1 MTALDVRDPAALEAA
16 LEAQPEG
23 CWVEVLV
30 KGERL
35 FVVRVPG
42 GWYLPGDLTVAS
54 ADIVGGRPTRV
65 DVLGDDGRLP
75 APVAIERSRAA
86 FVRARA
92 EQDWEEAE
100 ALTAELDDLASVG
113 WVEAGALRDE
123 ISAWLEL
130 CGEDPGDLP
139 GADARRHGVVA
150 DGGEVGVD
158 RSAARADKRRPR
170 CGQGPRPVEGR

>member
-1 MTALDVRDPAALEAA
+1 MNALDIRDPAALEAA

-23 CWVEVLV
+23 TWAQVTVE
-30 KGERL
+30 GERL

-42 GWYLPGDLTVAS
+42 GWHLPGDLTVAS
-54 ADIVGGRPTRV
+54 ADIVEGRPTRV

-75 APVAIERSRAA
+75 ALAAIERSRAA
-86 FVRARA
+86 FVRARV

-113 WVEAGALRDE
+113 WVRAGALRDE

-130 CGEDPGDLP
+130 YGEDPGDLP
-139 GADARRHGVVA
+139 GADARRDGVVA
-150 DGGEVGVD
+150 DEGEVGED
-158 RSAARADKRRPR
+158 RSAGRADKRRPR
-170 CGQGPRPVEGR
+170 RGRGPRPGEGR